1 MHNLYGRKKHLTVL
15 FSLLLLFMT
24 GCDWFDGDGDG
35 SPSSDNRL
43 ASLTVSEGV
52 LSPAFTI
59 TATQYSVEVSNEIE
73 SIQITATLQESSA
86 TIQINGVVTASGS
99 PSAAITLAV
108 GSNAILIVGT
118 AENGQSRTVTINV
131 NRSGA
136 EQSNDANL
144 SGLSL
149 SEGSLGPVF
158 SAQNLTYSAS
168 VINSTN
174 SITLTPTASDMN
186 ASITVNGTSVASG
199 TASNAI
205 SLGVGLN
212 TINIV
217 VTAEDTTSIQT
228 YVVDV
233 TRDAALSSDADLS
246 NLSLSSGSLSP
257 TFDAAT
263 LAYSAS
269 VDFATSAITVTATLA
284 DSAASVTVDGIIT
297 SSGSASHSISLNQGS
312 NSITL
317 VVLAEDGLTT
327 QTYTLTVARQA
338 ASNFAQQAYLKASNT
353 EANDRFG
360 YKIAISGN
368 TLVVGAFIEDSSATG
383 IDGQQNDNSASNSG
397 AVYVFTRDSSSVWS
411 QQAYLKASN
420 TGAGDFFGS
429 AVAVSGNTIVVGASS
444 EDSDIAGQNNEL
456 ASSSGA
462 AYVFTRVGTTWSQQ
476 AFLKASNAET
486 NDVFGVSV
494 AISGNT
500 IAIGAQGEDS
510 SATGVNGDMS
520 DNSAQA
526 AGAVY
531 IFGLNESSNWIQQAY
546 LKASNSNA
554 NDGFG
559 TSVALEND
567 NLIVGST
574 IESSNARGVNGD
586 ELDNSSPSSGAVY
599 VFTRLN
605 NVWSQQAYLKASNTG
620 AGDYFGGEVSISN
633 NTVAVSAFY
642 ESSNAVGIDGDQS
655 NDLANKSGAVYIFVR
670 DNSNQW
676 SQQAYLKASNTEAGD
691 EFGRD
696 LALFGNNIAVG
707 AWTENGGAVGI
718 DGDQSNN
725 SQSNAGAVYFYSR
738 AGVGSWNQQQYIKAS
753 NSESGDLFGMF
764 VALDGTT
771 LVVSSQAEDSNAT
784 GIDGNQGNNS
794 AGDSGAVYL
803 FNTQ

>member
-1 MHNLYGRKKHLTVL
+1 L